1 MSAHETIVSES
12 SPLLEQQPRR
22 RQQQSWSEEF
32 RWLLY
37 NSIPLVGTY
46 LLQNAMQIASVF
58 SLGHLVRSKHAL
70 CHISLLF
77 T

>member
-1 MSAHETIVSES
+1 MSTHETIVTES

-22 RQQQSWSEEF
+22 RQQQQQSWSEEF

-58 SLGHLVRSKHAL
+58 SLGHLVRSNMTYAT
-70 CHISLLF
+70 LF
-77 T
+77 A